1 MPFTDR
7 IVENPR
13 TFTIQNNPD
22 GTVTLIPAPGTILQE
37 GTPVN
42 ATNLNAIEESI
53 ATHEEDATT
62 AHGIN
67 TKVEKPATATAD
79 RIAVFD
85 TDQNKIKDSGKAVA
99 DLQSNAKSQGNASY
113 TDSISAGGTLTKNI
127 AIGAGKTHGKL
138 VIANTGF
145 DGRYSIMVF
154 FGTDNTKS
162 LVVGYHHGSS
172 NGAAW
177 SRRLVGT
184 ITDTTARG
192 YGVCGESGTPK
203 PLLRINE
210 CYINGSNLTII
221 FENTDVSARSL
232 SVAIDWE
239 VW

>member
-67 TKVEKPATATAD
+67 TKVEKPTTATAD

-85 TDQNKIKDSGKAVA
+85 TNQNKLKDGGKAIA
-99 DLQSNAKSQGNASY
+99 DLLLSSVTAGDYVIHSSTALKYTLSETLDKVKESKIGIGGQLRIKFTGRCTPGGSARVHKNGVAVGTTRILNSSTVEFIEDISGWAKDDLVQIYAQTNNGGVASADITNFY
-113 TDSISAGGTLTKNI
+113 ICI
-127 AIGAGKTHGKL
+127 
-138 VIANTGF
+138 
-145 DGRYSIMVF
+145 DGPF
-154 FGTDNTKS
+154 FGAT
-162 LVVGYHHGSS
+162 LIV
-172 NGAAW
+172 
-177 SRRLVGT
+177 
-184 ITDTTARG
+184 
-192 YGVCGESGTPK
+192 
-203 PLLRINE
+203 
-210 CYINGSNLTII
+210 
-221 FENTDVSARSL
+221 
-232 SVAIDWE
+232 
-239 VW
+239 